1 MTYLTNIKKFILDDI
16 LRFTLLFLFIFQ
28 YSNLYRVAM
37 RCLYEGGDFQWMQT
51 WGVSLLG
58 DARAMRIM
66 GNGLEGHFLIILL
79 LALLFTVA
87 VFGLIRRSDDP
98 LSKFLVLAFTGVMVI
113 KEIMLSIAF
122 GDQYTIAGETFRLN
136 LDYSIL
142 GPVFSI
148 LIFSLAIWWVVRD
161 RTSESVPGL
170 SVKTNWMAGALS
182 IPCFLLLRL
191 GEQHDW
197 TDMAGVSFIYMQFTI
212 LLLNWMGI
220 FQSKDEYE
228 MENNM

>member
-1 MTYLTNIKKFILDDI
+1 
-16 LRFTLLFLFIFQ
+16 
-28 YSNLYRVAM
+28 M

-79 LALLFTVA
+79 LAILFTVI
-87 VFGLIRRSDDP
+87 VFGLIRRFDDP
-98 LSKFLVLAFTGVMVI
+98 LTKFLVLAFTGVMVI
-113 KEIMLSIAF
+113 KEIMLSIAY
-122 GDQYTIAGETFRLN
+122 GDQYTITGETFRLN

-142 GPVFSI
+142 GPVFSV
-148 LIFSLAIWWVVRD
+148 LIFGLALWWTLRTNNIANRSRVSLKVSWII
-161 RTSESVPGL
+161 GL
-170 SVKTNWMAGALS
+170 LS
-182 IPCFLLLRL
+182 IPCFLFLRL

-197 TDMAGVSFIYMQFTI
+197 TDMAGVSFIYLQFTL

-220 FQSKDEYE
+220 FQNNDEYE